1 MLLSDFLY
9 LEWWQWLLVLVL
21 IGLIVVGVVL
31 RKKQS
36 Y

>member
-21 IGLIVVGVVL
+21 IGLIVVWVVL